1 MGKRRI
7 VDAHHHLWDLGRG
20 YNYPWLQDEQS
31 GEGLLGV
38 IAPIARDYKL
48 PAYRADTANYEL
60 VKSVH
65 IEAVPADAAEETHW
79 LQGVAE
85 TGGFPHAIV
94 ARVELQKPEA
104 ERAIAEHRR
113 FANLRGI
120 RHIVNWHAN
129 PQWSFTD
136 HDFLTDDAWL
146 KGFPLLKKYDLSF
159 DLQLYPNQMPEAA
172 KLACAHPETLI
183 ILNHAG
189 MPVERDASGIS
200 AWRSGM
206 KALAACDNVAAK
218 ISGLGMVD
226 HRWSKES
233 IRPFVLETI
242 EIFGADRAMF
252 GSNFPVDRLYGSF
265 DALYGAF
272 ESIVSGFTE
281 AEQAKLFHDNA
292 RRFYRI

>member
-1 MGKRRI
+1 MAKRRI

-20 YNYPWLQDEQS
+20 SNYPWLQDTPS
-31 GEGLLGV
+31 GEGLLGD

-48 PAYRADTANYEL
+48 AAYRLDTSNSEL

-65 IEAVPADAAEETHW
+65 IEAVPSDAVEETRW
-79 LQGVAE
+79 LHGVAE

-94 ARVELQKPEA
+94 ARVELQKPDA
-104 ERAIAEHRR
+104 ERMIAEHRR

-120 RHIVNWHAN
+120 RHIVNFHAN
-129 PQWSFTD
+129 PKWSFTD
-136 HDFLTDDAWL
+136 HDFLQDEAWL

-159 DLQLYPNQMPEAA
+159 DLQLYPGQMKAAARLARDNPE
-172 KLACAHPETLI
+172 I
-183 ILNHAG
+183 QIVVNHTG
-189 MPVERDASGIS
+189 MPVERDAGGIA
-200 AWRSGM
+200 AWRNGM
-206 KALAACDNVAAK
+206 KALAACSNVAAK

-226 HRWSKES
+226 HGWNTVS

-242 EIFGADRAMF
+242 EIFGVDRAMF

-272 ESIVSGFTE
+272 EAIVAGFTE

>member
-1 MGKRRI
+1 MAKRRI

-20 YNYPWLQDEQS
+20 YNYPWLQDAPS
-31 GEGLLGV
+31 GEGLLGD
-38 IAPIARDYKL
+38 IAPIAQDYRL
-48 PAYRADTANYEL
+48 AAYRADTANYEL

-65 IEAVPADAAEETHW
+65 IEAVPADAAEETRW

-85 TGGFPHAIV
+85 TAGFPHATV
-94 ARVELQKPEA
+94 ARVELQHPDA
-104 ERAIAEHRR
+104 ERLIAEHRR

-129 PQWSFTD
+129 PKWSFTD
-136 HDFLTDDAWL
+136 HDFLNDEAWL

-159 DLQLYPNQMPEAA
+159 DLQLYPGQMPEAA
-172 KLACAHPETLI
+172 KLARQHPETLI
-183 ILNHAG
+183 VLNHTG
-189 MPVERDASGIS
+189 MPVERDPAGIA
-200 AWRSGM
+200 AWRSGIR
-206 KALAACDNVAAK
+206 ALAACDNVVAK

-226 HRWSKES
+226 HRWGTES

-242 EIFGADRAMF
+242 DLFGVDRAMF
-252 GSNFPVDRLYGSF
+252 GSNFPVDRLYSTF

-272 ESIVSGFTE
+272 EYLTAGFTE

-292 RRFYRI
+292 RRVYRI